1 VNRTI
6 TLFNTMGRAEVPFQ
20 SIEPGKVRLYTC
32 GPTVYNYAHIGNLRT
47 YVSEDLLRRMLSYF
61 GYEVNHVM
69 NVTDVG
75 HLTSDA
81 DTGEDKMTVGARRE
95 GKTVWEIARF
105 YEKAFFD
112 DIRALNILMPTTVA
126 RATEHIPAMIEIV
139 QRLIDRGYAYE
150 AGGNVYFSVD
160 RFADYGSLAA
170 LQLEELQAGARV
182 DVDPNKRNP
191 LDFVLWFTES
201 KFPDQEMKWDSPF
214 GRGFPGW
221 HIECSAIASQYLGE
235 RVDIHCGGSDHIPVH
250 HTNEIAQSEAA
261 FGHKWVNYWFHTEFL
276 IMKEGKM
283 SKSAGGFLT
292 LAALTEM
299 GFSPDDYRYFCLQ
312 AHYRSPLQ
320 FTWEALKGAQTALA
334 NLRNLYT
341 GWLEEPG
348 AGASDV
354 PDSSNGSTALG
365 PEETSTE
372 VSEEERSYSEAFDSA
387 IAADLNVPLAL
398 GVVWKMAKD
407 PGLSAATKRSLL
419 SRFDRVLGLGVDKW
433 QRAELPEELKRLL
446 DERQAARARRDY
458 ATADELRARLAA
470 AGVEI
475 MDTPSGTKWQYNP
488 KR

>member
-1 VNRTI
+1 MDRTI
-6 TLFNTMGRAEVPFQ
+6 TLFNTMGRAEMPF
-20 SIEPGKVRLYTC
+20 SPIEPGKVRLYAC

-47 YVSEDLLRRMLSYF
+47 YVSEDLLKRMFSYF

-105 YEKAFFD
+105 YERAFFD
-112 DIRALNILMPTTVA
+112 DLRSLNILMPSTVA
-126 RATEHIPAMIEIV
+126 RATEHIPAMIEFV
-139 QRLIDRGYAYE
+139 QRLMDRGYAYE

-160 RFADYGSLAA
+160 RFADYGALAA

-182 DVDPNKRNP
+182 DIDPNKRNP

-235 RVDIHCGGSDHIPVH
+235 RIDIHCGGSDHIPVH

-261 FGHKWVNYWFHTEFL
+261 FGHKWVNYWIHTGFL

-283 SKSAGGFLT
+283 SKSAGGFVT
-292 LAALTEM
+292 LATLAEQ
-299 GFSPDDYRYFCLQ
+299 GFSPADYRYLCLQ

-320 FTWEALKGAQTALA
+320 FTWEALKGAQSALA
-334 NLRNLYT
+334 NLRSLYT
-341 GWLEEPG
+341 GWLEEVA
-348 AGASDV
+348 AGTADTAE
-354 PDSSNGSTALG
+354 SSNDLTM
-365 PEETSTE
+365 
-372 VSEEERSYSEAFDSA
+372 VSEEERAYRDAFESA
-387 IAADLNVPLAL
+387 IASDLNVPLAL
-398 GVVWKMAKD
+398 GVVWKMARD
-407 PGLSAATKRSLL
+407 PALPAAQKRSLL
-419 SRFDRVLGLGVDKW
+419 SRFDRVLGLGVDEW
-433 QRAELPEELKRLL
+433 RRAELPEELKRLL
-446 DERQAARARRDY
+446 EEREAARARRDY

-470 AGVEI
+470 AGVEL

>member
-341 GWLEEPG
+341 GWLEELG